1 MQAAPSLENRPS
13 TQLIDVM
20 SLLKSFE
27 TRYKAEEQ
35 TKQLAIKVFQGIFF
49 GKVGTLTRCGRHSGP
64 KPEMQHNRRGRGVLT
79 LT

>member
-1 MQAAPSLENRPS
+1 MRAAPSLENKPS
-13 TQLIDVM
+13 TQLIDAM

-49 GKVGTLTRCGRHSGP
+49 WESQYTYKMP
-64 KPEMQHNRRGRGVLT
+64 
-79 LT
+79 